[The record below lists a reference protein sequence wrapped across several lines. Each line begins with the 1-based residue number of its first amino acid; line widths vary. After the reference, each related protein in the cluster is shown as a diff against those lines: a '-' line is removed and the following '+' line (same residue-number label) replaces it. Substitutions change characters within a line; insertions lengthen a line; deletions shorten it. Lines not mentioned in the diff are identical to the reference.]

1 MIYINRL
8 IQNNSMVPRCK
19 NIRPLIKYHLIHC
32 NIKKISLVGEKMDI
46 KEQQIQINKLIFN
59 EAIKRESEWRKN
71 PEFAH
76 DVKLLIQMLNEI
88 NNLGYEFRY
97 LKDITWRTNHS
108 NEIIDIVMRYFGKF
122 EDEGI
127 SAELVNVLKG
137 IKGRGY
143 TEILIDYIFHKK
155 IDIGFYVGFDNAF
168 LRLRDKRYVSNYLAL
183 LNEPEMASKLPLT
196 MIMLGKWHIMEAKE
210 LFIKHLD
217 ESNPTQLLYSCIKS
231 LAYFSD
237 EDSLAAIIKASKFKD
252 IKISKYAKDTIEKIM
267 NKNRIKND

>member
-1 MIYINRL
+1 M
-8 IQNNSMVPRCK
+8 IQNNSNVPRCK
-19 NIRPLIKYHLIHC
+19 NLRPLIKYHLIHC

-88 NNLGYEFRY
+88 NNLGYEYRF
-97 LKDITWRTNHS
+97 LKDITWRTNNS
-108 NEIIDIVMRYFGKF
+108 NEIVDIVMRYFGKF
-122 EDEGI
+122 EREGI
-127 SAELVNVLKG
+127 SSDLTNVLLAG
-137 IKGRGY
+137 IKGKEY
-143 TEILIDYIFHKK
+143 TKKLIDYINQKK
-155 IDIGFYVGFDNAF
+155 NDICFYVMYDNAF
-168 LRLRDKRYVSNYLAL
+168 FRLKDKRYVSDFLAFL
-183 LNEPEMASKLPLT
+183 KDPEIASELPFT
-196 MIMLGKWHIMEAKE
+196 MIMLSRWHIMEAKE

-217 ESNPTQLLYSCIKS
+217 ESNPTQLLYTCIES